1 MSPRL
6 RFSSYSPVP
15 PLSQRDMFKIVDRFH
30 GGIFFNIRTKY
41 FSLDRVENGCQV
53 STVVM
58 FLFFS
63 SVGVS
68 IDFTVEFFSILGRNI
83 FRWIVL
89 RTDAKFSLWLCFSS
103 SVVVFDFRIF

>member
-1 MSPRL
+1 M
-6 RFSSYSPVP
+6 
-15 PLSQRDMFKIVDRFH
+15 
-30 GGIFFNIRTKY
+30 
-41 FSLDRVENGCQV
+41 
-53 STVVM
+53 VM

-103 SVVVFDFRIF
+103 SVVVFDFRVEFFKNRQRILFLNGHW